1 MNNILRPDE
10 RAGLALRE
18 LYHRHGYQPYRMS
31 KFEAY
36 DLYVRNK
43 SFLVSENIITFTDT
57 NGQLMALKPDVTLSI
72 VKNAPPAGGALQKV
86 YYNENV
92 YRTSPAAM
100 GYREIMQT
108 GLECT
113 GSLDL
118 YSMGEVLALAAESL
132 ALLSGGDYL
141 LDLGHMGVVSGLLD
155 GREESVRTELLTEVG
170 RKNAPAIRAACA
182 QAGIEHE
189 TAEALCRLALLY
201 GTPEQ
206 VLPQLEELT
215 EGTPVRAAAEELK
228 GLCALLDCRGLAKNL
243 RLDFSIVNDMN
254 YYTGVIFRGY
264 LPGLPSGV
272 LAGGRYDNLLRR
284 MGKQGG
290 AIGFAVYLDQ
300 LERLDAD
307 DSFDAD
313 TLLIYAPS
321 DDPAA
326 VTRFA
331 EKLAGQGK
339 TVRVER
345 SVPAALRYRELIRF
359 GEIEKAGEE
368 RQE

>member
-1 MNNILRPDE
+1 MNQILRPDE
-10 RAGLALRE
+10 RFGLALRD

-43 SFLVSENIITFTDT
+43 NFLVSENIITFTDT

-72 VKNAPPAGGALQKV
+72 VKNAPSVGGALQKV
-86 YYNENV
+86 YYHENV

-118 YSMGEVLALAAESL
+118 CAISEVLALAAESL
-132 ALLSGGDYL
+132 SLLNSGEYL
-141 LDLGHMGVVSGLLD
+141 LDLGHMGVVSGLLED
-155 GREESVRTELLTEVG
+155 QEDRVRRELLTEMG
-170 RKNAPAIRAACA
+170 RKNAPAIRTVCA
-182 QAGIEHE
+182 QAGISHGLAE
-189 TAEALCRLALLY
+189 TLCRLALLY
-201 GTPEQ
+201 GTPET
-206 VLPQLEELT
+206 VLPQLKELGSAVQPALEEL
-215 EGTPVRAAAEELK
+215 ES
-228 GLCALLDCRGLAKNL
+228 LCALLEERGLSKNL

-307 DSFDAD
+307 TEFDVD
-313 TLLIYAPS
+313 VLLLYGPQ
-321 DDPAA
+321 DGPAA
-326 VTRFA
+326 VTRQA
-331 EKLAGQGK
+331 ERLAAQDQ
-339 TVRVER
+339 TVRMDR
-345 SVPAALRYRELIRF
+345 NIPQGLRYRKLIRF
-359 GEIEKAGEE
+359 GEAGEGGAE
-368 RQE
+368 

>member
-1 MNNILRPDE
+1 MNQILRPDE
-10 RAGLALRE
+10 RFGLALRD

-86 YYNENV
+86 YYHENV

-113 GSLDL
+113 GNLDL
-118 YSMGEVLALAAESL
+118 CALSEVLSLAAESL
-132 ALLSGGDYL
+132 ALLNNGEYL
-141 LDLGHMGVVSGLLD
+141 LDLGHMGVVSGLLE
-155 GREESVRTELLTEVG
+155 GQEERIRRELLLEMG
-170 RKNAPAIRAACA
+170 RKNAPAIRTVCA
-182 QAGIEHE
+182 QAGICHDLAE
-189 TAEALCRLALLY
+189 TLCRLALLY
-201 GTPEQ
+201 GAPET
-206 VLPQLEELT
+206 VLPQLKELGPAVRPALEEL
-215 EGTPVRAAAEELK
+215 ESLCSLLKEK
-228 GLCALLDCRGLAKNL
+228 GLSRNL

-300 LERLDAD
+300 LERLDK
-307 DSFDAD
+307 D
-313 TLLIYAPS
+313 TEYDVDVLLLYSAQ

-326 VTRFA
+326 VNREA
-331 EKLAGQGK
+331 ERLAAQNK
-339 TVRVER
+339 TVRTDR
-345 SVPAALRYRELIRF
+345 SIPQNLRYREMIHF
-359 GEIEKAGEE
+359 KGDA
-368 RQE
+368 Q

>member
-1 MNNILRPDE
+1 MYQILRPDE
-10 RAGLALRE
+10 RFGLALRE

-86 YYNENV
+86 YYHENV

-118 YSMGEVLALAAESL
+118 CAVSEVLALAAESL
-132 ALLSGGDYL
+132 SLLNHGEYL
-141 LDLGHMGVVSGLLD
+141 LDLGHMGVVSGLLEGQED
-155 GREESVRTELLTEVG
+155 RVRRELLTEIG
-170 RKNAPAIRAACA
+170 RKNAPAIRTVCA
-182 QAGIEHE
+182 QAGISHDLAE
-189 TAEALCRLALLY
+189 TLCRLALLY
-201 GTPEQ
+201 GTPET
-206 VLPQLEELT
+206 VLPQLAELGASVRSALEEL
-215 EGTPVRAAAEELK
+215 ES
-228 GLCALLDCRGLAKNL
+228 LCALLGEKGLSQNL
-243 RLDFSIVNDMN
+243 RLDFSIANDMN

-300 LERLDAD
+300 LERLDK
-307 DSFDAD
+307 D
-313 TLLIYAPS
+313 TEYDVDVLLLYAAQDNPS
-321 DDPAA
+321 AVNREAERLAA
-326 VTRFA
+326 
-331 EKLAGQGK
+331 QGK
-339 TVRVER
+339 TVRTDR
-345 SVPAALRYRELIRF
+345 NIPQNLRYRELIHFKGGAR
-359 GEIEKAGEE
+359 
-368 RQE
+368 